1 MEFLFLGTS
10 AGVPT
15 LHRNVTALALVE
27 PRSRQWF
34 LVDCGEATQHQIL
47 KAPVSL
53 AKLSAIFITH
63 VHGDHCFGLPGLLS
77 SAAMQGREAPLT
89 IIAPK
94 GVKQWL
100 VATQKHTD
108 LHLTFPLLFEPSEH
122 YCGSLDQWRITSIP
136 LSHRVPSFGY
146 CFEEQVVDAEL
157 NIEKLKADGIP
168 QGPLWGQVKTKPTFV
183 FNHQTYKSIDYLNP
197 LRAPRKFI
205 VGGDNDTPDCLV
217 SMTRGCQLLIH
228 EATFTE
234 DAIAKMGH
242 THGHSTAKSI
252 AKFAEQAQI
261 PNLILTH
268 FSARYPSLN
277 KTPVTHH
284 PIYQEALAFYPG
296 NLALAQD
303 FASFRLN
310 RDGSV
315 ISLT

>member
-53 AKLSAIFITH
+53 AKLTAIFITH

-77 SAAMQGREAPLT
+77 SAAMQGRETPLT

-108 LHLTFPLLFEPSEH
+108 LHLTFPLLFKSSEH
-122 YCGSLDQWRITSIP
+122 YCGSVDQWRVSSIP

-146 CFEEQVVDAEL
+146 CFEELAVDSAL
-157 NIEKLKADGIP
+157 NLEKLKARGIP
-168 QGPLWGQVKTKPTFV
+168 QGPLWGQIKSEPTFV
-183 FNHQTYKSIDYLNP
+183 FEGRSYNSSDFLNP
-197 LRAPRKFI
+197 LRARRKFI
-205 VGGDNDTPDCLV
+205 VGGDNDTPECLA
-217 SMTRGCQLLIH
+217 SMAHGCQVLIH

-234 DAIAKMGH
+234 DAVAKIGH
-242 THGHSTAKSI
+242 SHGHSTAKSI
-252 AKFAEQAQI
+252 AEFAEQAKI

-268 FSARYPSLN
+268 FSARYPSPN

-284 PIYQEALAFYPG
+284 PIYQEATAFYQG
-296 NLALAQD
+296 HLALAQD
-303 FASFRLN
+303 LASFRLN
-310 RDGSV
+310 KDGS
-315 ISLT
+315 IINLA